1 MVSASL
7 VAVLAA
13 GVISVPVQGAPV
25 GVTTGSGSVWVLT
38 GSARGE
44 RVLRLEPAIG
54 RTVAAISI
62 AGGGS
67 ELGGIAA
74 GAGAIWAAASGRL
87 ARIDPGSDRVVATV
101 RLGGFPSSLAVS
113 GRDVW
118 VTVIRQSG
126 PGELVRV
133 DARTNRIIARIRVG
147 DGPVAVAVGL
157 GSVWVANSS
166 NSSVM
171 RIDPGR
177 DRVAATL
184 LADRF
189 SSDLVV
195 VGDRVFVAGEPK
207 PELVA
212 LNRLGQIVRRIPL
225 PAPVVRIAAR
235 GHELWATDDC
245 ACAQGRL
252 FHIDARNGHV
262 LHSYP
267 VGTTPVDL
275 TVGPTAAWVANF
287 NNSSLS
293 RITRN

>member
-25 GVTTGSGSVWVLT
+25 GVTTAGGSVWVLT
-38 GSARGE
+38 GDALGE
-44 RVLRLEPAIG
+44 RVLRLDPASGRTFASISIG
-54 RTVAAISI
+54 RV
-62 AGGGS
+62 GS

-74 GAGAIWAAASGRL
+74 GNGAIWAAASGRL
-87 ARIDPGSDRVVATV
+87 ARIDPGGNRVVATI
-101 RLGGFPSSLAVS
+101 RLGGVPSRVAVS

-118 VTVIRQSG
+118 VTVVRQSG

-133 DARTNRIIARIRVG
+133 DVRTNRVIARIRVG
-147 DGPVAVAVGL
+147 DGPVGLAVGL

-166 NSSVM
+166 RSSVM
-171 RIDPGR
+171 RIDPRR

-184 LADRF
+184 LTDRF
-189 SSDLVV
+189 SSGLVV

-207 PELVA
+207 AELVV
-212 LNRLGQIVRRIPL
+212 LSRLGQVVGRIRL
-225 PAPVVRIAAR
+225 PTPVVRIAAR
-235 GHELWATDDC
+235 GNELWATDDC
-245 ACAQGRL
+245 ACALGRL
-252 FHIDARNGHV
+252 FRIDARSGHV

-275 TVGPTAAWVANF
+275 TVGLTAAWVANF

-293 RITRN
+293 RITRG